1 MRDRTC
7 HGLSLIGFLSFSTGT
22 SRLLASKS
30 GGAGVDPGIGDGDHH
45 CAGGGH
51 GGNVEHGWK

>member
-7 HGLSLIGFLSFSTGT
+7 HGLSLIGFLSFP
-22 SRLLASKS
+22 LEHLVFWPP
-30 GGAGVDPGIGDGDHH
+30 VDPGIGDGDHH
-45 CAGGGH
+45 CAGGGR